1 LGVCFFSFRSSFK
14 SEEMK
19 ALRLLSLLVYASI
32 ANYSYAKES
41 FFVVLRGD
49 SGSAF
54 FGFVVFLG
62 KGAGNFYFCSS

>member
-1 LGVCFFSFRSSFK
+1 
-14 SEEMK
+14 MK